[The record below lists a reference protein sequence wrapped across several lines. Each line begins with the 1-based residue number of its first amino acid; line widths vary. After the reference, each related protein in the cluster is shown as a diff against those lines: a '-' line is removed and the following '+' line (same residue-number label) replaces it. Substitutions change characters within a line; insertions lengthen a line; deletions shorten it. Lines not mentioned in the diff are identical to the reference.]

1 MAFTFNR
8 IDENFKSCIEN
19 KFKFLASQLFSC
31 QSVNNVKVLIPNEC
45 AHDCVAIQNHKIVA
59 EVNHVANSLTPQ
71 KIPPKIPSRSPK
83 PGKMVTAKANGG
95 VNLMA
100 KTNGGPINNHK
111 G

>member
-1 MAFTFNR
+1 M
-8 IDENFKSCIEN
+8 
-19 KFKFLASQLFSC
+19 KFSASQPFC
-31 QSVNNVKVLIPNEC
+31 WNCENVKVLIPNEC
-45 AHDCVAIQNHKIVA
+45 AYDSGIQNHKIVA

-71 KIPPKIPSRSPK
+71 KVPPKIPSRSPK

-100 KTNGGPINNHK
+100 RANGGPINNNK